1 MKLFSV
7 KRKVVLSS
15 IPKTQRNRRSSK
27 RLSTYEQFNKNDVQK
42 MFESLNVKYNESL
55 TPQKNFNQ
63 LYNKNKV
70 IFKKAYFNVLQST
83 TMYSDKQGKRD
94 FLSNSKLIKGLVL
107 MGAPGSALLLSLRKL
122 SLHIYKN
129 IKCWQGKTLDK
140 IQREHVDAFI
150 TELKKLNNKKYK

>member
-7 KRKVVLSS
+7 KRKVLSS
-15 IPKTQRNRRSSK
+15 VPKTLRNQRSSR
-27 RLSTYEQFNKNDVQK
+27 RLSRYEQFNKNDVQK

-55 TPQKNFNQ
+55 TPQKNLNQ
-63 LYNKNKV
+63 IYNKNKV

-94 FLSNSKLIKGLVL
+94 FLSNSKLIKGLFF
-107 MGAPGSALLLSLRKL
+107 MGAPSSALLLSLRKL

-129 IKCWQGKTLDK
+129 IKCRQGKTLDK

-150 TELKKLNNKKYK
+150 TELKKINNKKYK

>member
-1 MKLFSV
+1 
-7 KRKVVLSS
+7 
-15 IPKTQRNRRSSK
+15 
-27 RLSTYEQFNKNDVQK
+27 

-63 LYNKNKV
+63 IYNKNKV

-94 FLSNSKLIKGLVL
+94 FLSNSKLIKGLAL
-107 MGAPGSALLLSLRKL
+107 MGAPSSALLLSLRKL

-129 IKCWQGKTLDK
+129 IKYRHGKTLDK

-150 TELKKLNNKKYK
+150 TELKKINNKKYK